1 MPTIKEIAH
10 KAGVSPTTVSN
21 VLHGR
26 TSRVSP
32 RTRERVEAFLRE
44 EGYAPNM
51 GAMILARNNSRI
63 IGVILFME
71 PRRNETVLE
80 DPFSSTILGA
90 MEKEIRESGYFLML
104 HATSDEEE
112 VIRLARTWKLDGLV
126 LLWVPAAIC
135 RAIRGSIE
143 APVVFVDTYFESGD
157 RGFHRIGLDDFQG
170 GYQIAD
176 YVLSRGHR
184 RVLFLANDDVH
195 PGGDRFRFEGC
206 RKAFAERGLEY
217 GEDRFVVVSKDPGE
231 RRELYGCL
239 SKRPLKYTAL
249 IFSSD
254 YYAAEAVSFLGD
266 HGTGVPRDI
275 SVTGFDD
282 NIFARLIRPRLT
294 TIHQDVHGKGRAAIA
309 MLLDLVRGRGAV
321 ETEVRLPVR
330 LVERESVALLP
341 NGEPSDRVNF

>member
-1 MPTIKEIAH
+1 MPTIKEIAL

-26 TSRVSP
+26 TARVSP
-32 RTRERVEAFLRE
+32 RTRELVEAFLRD

-71 PRRNETVLE
+71 PRRDETVLE

-104 HATSDEEE
+104 HATSDEDE
-112 VIRLARTWKLDGLV
+112 VIRLVRTWKLDGLV
-126 LLWVPAAIC
+126 LLWVPASIC

-143 APVVFVDTYFESGD
+143 TPVVFVDTYFEERD
-157 RGFHRIGLDDFQG
+157 RGFHRIGLDDFKG
-170 GYQIAD
+170 GYRIAE

-206 RKAFAERGLEY
+206 CRAFADRGLEF

-231 RRELYGCL
+231 RRELYGRL
-239 SKRPLKYTAL
+239 SGRPLEYTAL
-249 IFSSD
+249 LFSSD

-266 HGTGVPRDI
+266 HGTRVPRDV

-294 TIHQDVHGKGRAAIA
+294 TIHQDVYGKGRTAIA
-309 MLLDLVRGRGAV
+309 MLLDLIRGRPSV
-321 ETEVRLPVR
+321 RSEVRLPVR
-330 LVERESVALLP
+330 LVERESVAP
-341 NGEPSDRVNF
+341 GPDGEAFDPSNV